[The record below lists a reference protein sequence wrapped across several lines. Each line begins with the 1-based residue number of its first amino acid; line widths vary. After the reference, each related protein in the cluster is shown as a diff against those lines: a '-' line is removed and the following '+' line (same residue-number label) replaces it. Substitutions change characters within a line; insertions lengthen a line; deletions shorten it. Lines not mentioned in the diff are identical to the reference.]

1 MTVADGPSVL
11 HIPVADDPKDSR
23 PKSAELW
30 LALDYSQPGDRLAFS
45 MSGTPLTPAEV
56 DPESSWVTLGQE
68 ISPLPGNGM
77 IGFPSNEPYDM
88 HFKGLRLKVPV
99 SSLKKGRN
107 ALSIRLLKRGSGSA
121 KPLKLRR
128 VELITRIS

>member
-1 MTVADGPSVL
+1 MKYPIVQSVK
-11 HIPVADDPKDSR
+11 HSR
-23 PKSAELW
+23 LKSAELW

-45 MSGTPLTPAEV
+45 MSGTPLTAGEV

-77 IGFPSNEPYDM
+77 IGFPSNESYDM
-88 HFKGLRLKVPV
+88 RFKGLRLKVPV

-107 ALSIRLLKRGSGSA
+107 ALSIHLLKRGSGSA
-121 KPLKLRR
+121 KPLRVRR
-128 VELITRIS
+128 VELITRVS